1 MEILPTALKDFKNY
15 YNSHWAELLGLAC
28 FFGGILISLL
38 IDKLI
43 PEDVNPHEPKEDLS
57 ELKICPLPQ
66 KGQNPPKFHP
76 GEKLHQINTKA
87 LKRTGIFTALAIA
100 IHNFPEGFATFIS
113 SLDNLTLGIAIAIA
127 VAIHNIPEGLAV
139 SLPIYHATGDKKKA
153 FIYSALSG
161 FAEPLGAFVGAL
173 ILLPF
178 IGDLTL
184 AISFAVIAGIM
195 VFISLDELLP
205 AAKTYDKAHDSLYG
219 LIAGMAIM
227 ALSLNLLAA
236 KTSPRLLNTRTTS
249 PFFIPSFFASLELIK
264 IGSLE
269 YMGTLLVICKYPEH
283 LRFFL
288 GRYEAKHQRFL
299 LSIPHLVSAMP
310 IFREEFY
317 PFCPIHH

>member
-1 MEILPTALKDFKNY
+1 TLFAGFSTAIGSIIAFFSRKDDLRVLSLGLGFSAGVMIYISFMEILPTALKDFKNHY
-15 YNSHWAELLGLAC
+15 DSHWAELLGLAC

-161 FAEPLGAFVGAL
+161 LAEPLGAFVGAL

-219 LIAGMAIM
+219 LIVGMAIM
-227 ALSLNLLAA
+227 ALSLNLL
-236 KTSPRLLNTRTTS
+236 
-249 PFFIPSFFASLELIK
+249 
-264 IGSLE
+264 G
-269 YMGTLLVICKYPEH
+269 
-283 LRFFL
+283 
-288 GRYEAKHQRFL
+288 Q
-299 LSIPHLVSAMP
+299 
-310 IFREEFY
+310 
-317 PFCPIHH
+317 

>member
-1 MEILPTALKDFKNY
+1 MQFTFEQIFIAMLLTLFAGFSTAIGSIIAFFSRKDNLRVLSLGLGFSAGVMIYISFMEILPTALKDFKNHY
-15 YNSHWAELLGLAC
+15 DSHWAELLGLAC

-219 LIAGMAIM
+219 LILGMAIM
-227 ALSLNLLAA
+227 ALSLNLL
-236 KTSPRLLNTRTTS
+236 
-249 PFFIPSFFASLELIK
+249 
-264 IGSLE
+264 G
-269 YMGTLLVICKYPEH
+269 
-283 LRFFL
+283 
-288 GRYEAKHQRFL
+288 Q
-299 LSIPHLVSAMP
+299 
-310 IFREEFY
+310 
-317 PFCPIHH
+317 

>member
-1 MEILPTALKDFKNY
+1 EQIFIAILLTLFAGFSTAIGSTIAFFSRKDDLRVLSLGLGFSAGVMIYISFMEILPTALKDFKNHY
-15 YNSHWAELLGLAC
+15 DSHWAELLGLAC

-161 FAEPLGAFVGAL
+161 LAEPLGAFVGAL

-227 ALSLNLLAA
+227 ALSLNLL
-236 KTSPRLLNTRTTS
+236 
-249 PFFIPSFFASLELIK
+249 
-264 IGSLE
+264 E
-269 YMGTLLVICKYPEH
+269 Y
-283 LRFFL
+283 
-288 GRYEAKHQRFL
+288 
-299 LSIPHLVSAMP
+299 
-310 IFREEFY
+310 
-317 PFCPIHH
+317 

>member
-1 MEILPTALKDFKNY
+1 MLLTLFAGFSTAIGSIIAFFSRKDDLRVLSLGLGFSAGVMIYISFMEILPTALKDFKNY

-227 ALSLNLLAA
+227 ALSLNLL
-236 KTSPRLLNTRTTS
+236 
-249 PFFIPSFFASLELIK
+249 
-264 IGSLE
+264 G
-269 YMGTLLVICKYPEH
+269 
-283 LRFFL
+283 
-288 GRYEAKHQRFL
+288 Q
-299 LSIPHLVSAMP
+299 
-310 IFREEFY
+310 
-317 PFCPIHH
+317 

>member
-1 MEILPTALKDFKNY
+1 MQFTFEQIFIAMLLTLFAGFSTAIGSIIAFFSRNDDLRVLSLGLGFSAGVMIYISFMEILPTALKDFKNY

-227 ALSLNLLAA
+227 ALSLNLL
-236 KTSPRLLNTRTTS
+236 
-249 PFFIPSFFASLELIK
+249 
-264 IGSLE
+264 G
-269 YMGTLLVICKYPEH
+269 
-283 LRFFL
+283 
-288 GRYEAKHQRFL
+288 Q
-299 LSIPHLVSAMP
+299 
-310 IFREEFY
+310 
-317 PFCPIHH
+317 

>member
-1 MEILPTALKDFKNY
+1 MQFTFEQIFIAMLLTLFAGFSTAIGSIIAFFSRKDDLRVLSLGLGFSAGVMIYISFMEILPTALKDFKNHY
-15 YNSHWAELLGLAC
+15 DSHWAELLGLAC

-43 PEDVNPHEPKEDLS
+43 PEDINPHEPKEDLS

-219 LIAGMAIM
+219 LIAGMMIM
-227 ALSLNLLAA
+227 ALSLNLL
-236 KTSPRLLNTRTTS
+236 
-249 PFFIPSFFASLELIK
+249 
-264 IGSLE
+264 E
-269 YMGTLLVICKYPEH
+269 Y
-283 LRFFL
+283 
-288 GRYEAKHQRFL
+288 
-299 LSIPHLVSAMP
+299 
-310 IFREEFY
+310 
-317 PFCPIHH
+317 

>member
-1 MEILPTALKDFKNY
+1 MLLTLFSGFSTAIGSTIAFFSRKDDLRVLSLGLGFSAGVMIYISFMEILPTALKDFKNHY
-15 YNSHWAELLGLAC
+15 DSHWAELLGLAC

-161 FAEPLGAFVGAL
+161 LAEPLGAFVGAL

-227 ALSLNLLAA
+227 ALSLNLL
-236 KTSPRLLNTRTTS
+236 
-249 PFFIPSFFASLELIK
+249 
-264 IGSLE
+264 G
-269 YMGTLLVICKYPEH
+269 
-283 LRFFL
+283 
-288 GRYEAKHQRFL
+288 Q
-299 LSIPHLVSAMP
+299 
-310 IFREEFY
+310 
-317 PFCPIHH
+317 

>member
-1 MEILPTALKDFKNY
+1 MQFTFEQIFIAILLTLFAGFSTAIGSIIAFFSRKDDLRVLSLGLGFSAGVMIYISFMEILPTALKDFKNHY
-15 YNSHWAELLGLAC
+15 DSHWAELLGLAC

-76 GEKLHQINTKA
+76 GEKLHQVNTKA

-153 FIYSALSG
+153 FIYSAFSG
-161 FAEPLGAFVGAL
+161 FAEPLGAFIGAL

-227 ALSLNLLAA
+227 ALSLNLL
-236 KTSPRLLNTRTTS
+236 
-249 PFFIPSFFASLELIK
+249 
-264 IGSLE
+264 G
-269 YMGTLLVICKYPEH
+269 
-283 LRFFL
+283 
-288 GRYEAKHQRFL
+288 Q
-299 LSIPHLVSAMP
+299 
-310 IFREEFY
+310 
-317 PFCPIHH
+317 

>member
-1 MEILPTALKDFKNY
+1 MQFTFEQIFIAMLLTLFAGFSTAIGSIIAFFSRKDDLRLLSLGLGFSAGVMIYISFMEILPTALKDFKNHY
-15 YNSHWAELLGLAC
+15 DSHWAELLGLAC

-76 GEKLHQINTKA
+76 GEKLHQVNTKA

-113 SLDNLTLGIAIAIA
+113 SLDNLTLGVAIAIA

-227 ALSLNLLAA
+227 ALSLNLL
-236 KTSPRLLNTRTTS
+236 
-249 PFFIPSFFASLELIK
+249 
-264 IGSLE
+264 G
-269 YMGTLLVICKYPEH
+269 
-283 LRFFL
+283 
-288 GRYEAKHQRFL
+288 Q
-299 LSIPHLVSAMP
+299 
-310 IFREEFY
+310 
-317 PFCPIHH
+317 

>member
-1 MEILPTALKDFKNY
+1 MLLTLFAGFSTAIGSIIAFFSRKDDLRVLSLGLGFSAGVMIYISFMEILPTALKDFKNHY
-15 YNSHWAELLGLAC
+15 DSHWAELLGLAC

-219 LIAGMAIM
+219 LIAGMMIM
-227 ALSLNLLAA
+227 ALSLNLL
-236 KTSPRLLNTRTTS
+236 
-249 PFFIPSFFASLELIK
+249 
-264 IGSLE
+264 G
-269 YMGTLLVICKYPEH
+269 
-283 LRFFL
+283 
-288 GRYEAKHQRFL
+288 Q
-299 LSIPHLVSAMP
+299 
-310 IFREEFY
+310 
-317 PFCPIHH
+317 

>member
-1 MEILPTALKDFKNY
+1 MQFTFEQIFIAMLLTLFAGFSTAIGSIIAFFSRKDDLRVLSLGLGFSAGVMIYISFMEILPTALKDFKNY

-178 IGDLTL
+178 IGDRTL

-219 LIAGMAIM
+219 LIAGMMIM
-227 ALSLNLLAA
+227 ALSLNLL
-236 KTSPRLLNTRTTS
+236 
-249 PFFIPSFFASLELIK
+249 
-264 IGSLE
+264 E
-269 YMGTLLVICKYPEH
+269 Y
-283 LRFFL
+283 
-288 GRYEAKHQRFL
+288 
-299 LSIPHLVSAMP
+299 
-310 IFREEFY
+310 
-317 PFCPIHH
+317 

>member
-1 MEILPTALKDFKNY
+1 MQFTFEQIFIAMLLTLFAGFSTAIGSIIAFFSRKDDLRVLSLGLGFSAGVMIYISFMEILPTALKDFKNHY
-15 YNSHWAELLGLAC
+15 DSHWAELLGLAC

-195 VFISLDELLP
+195 VFISLNELLP

-227 ALSLNLLAA
+227 ALSLNLL
-236 KTSPRLLNTRTTS
+236 
-249 PFFIPSFFASLELIK
+249 
-264 IGSLE
+264 G
-269 YMGTLLVICKYPEH
+269 
-283 LRFFL
+283 
-288 GRYEAKHQRFL
+288 Q
-299 LSIPHLVSAMP
+299 
-310 IFREEFY
+310 
-317 PFCPIHH
+317 

>member
-1 MEILPTALKDFKNY
+1 MQFTFEQIFIAMLLTLFAGFSTAIGSIIAFFSRKDDLRVLSLGLGFSAGVMIYISFMEILPTALKDFKNY

-43 PEDVNPHEPKEDLS
+43 PKDVNPHEPKEDLS

-219 LIAGMAIM
+219 LIAGMMIM
-227 ALSLNLLAA
+227 ALSLNLL
-236 KTSPRLLNTRTTS
+236 
-249 PFFIPSFFASLELIK
+249 
-264 IGSLE
+264 E
-269 YMGTLLVICKYPEH
+269 Y
-283 LRFFL
+283 
-288 GRYEAKHQRFL
+288 
-299 LSIPHLVSAMP
+299 
-310 IFREEFY
+310 
-317 PFCPIHH
+317 

>member
-1 MEILPTALKDFKNY
+1 MQFTFEQIFIAMLLTLFAGFSTAIGSIIAFFSRKDDLRVLSLGLGFSAGVMIYISFMEILPTALKDFKNHY
-15 YNSHWAELLGLAC
+15 DSHWAELLGLAC

-153 FIYSALSG
+153 FIYSTLSG

-219 LIAGMAIM
+219 LIAGMMIM
-227 ALSLNLLAA
+227 ALSLNLL
-236 KTSPRLLNTRTTS
+236 
-249 PFFIPSFFASLELIK
+249 
-264 IGSLE
+264 E
-269 YMGTLLVICKYPEH
+269 Y
-283 LRFFL
+283 
-288 GRYEAKHQRFL
+288 
-299 LSIPHLVSAMP
+299 
-310 IFREEFY
+310 
-317 PFCPIHH
+317 

>member
-1 MEILPTALKDFKNY
+1 MQFTFEQIFIAMLLTLFAGFSTAIGSIIAFFSRKDDLRVLSLGLGFSAGVMIYISFMEILPTALKDFKNY
-15 YNSHWAELLGLAC
+15 YNSHWAELLGMAC

-219 LIAGMAIM
+219 LIAGMMIM
-227 ALSLNLLAA
+227 ALSLNLL
-236 KTSPRLLNTRTTS
+236 
-249 PFFIPSFFASLELIK
+249 
-264 IGSLE
+264 E
-269 YMGTLLVICKYPEH
+269 Y
-283 LRFFL
+283 
-288 GRYEAKHQRFL
+288 
-299 LSIPHLVSAMP
+299 
-310 IFREEFY
+310 
-317 PFCPIHH
+317 

>member
-1 MEILPTALKDFKNY
+1 MQFTFEQIFIAILLTLFAGFSTAIGSIIAFFSRKDDLRVLSLGLGFSAGVMIYISFMEILPTALKDFKNHY
-15 YNSHWAELLGLAC
+15 DSHWAELLGLAC

-113 SLDNLTLGIAIAIA
+113 SLDNLTLGIAIAVA

-219 LIAGMAIM
+219 LILGMAIM
-227 ALSLNLLAA
+227 ALSLNLL
-236 KTSPRLLNTRTTS
+236 
-249 PFFIPSFFASLELIK
+249 
-264 IGSLE
+264 G
-269 YMGTLLVICKYPEH
+269 
-283 LRFFL
+283 
-288 GRYEAKHQRFL
+288 Q
-299 LSIPHLVSAMP
+299 
-310 IFREEFY
+310 
-317 PFCPIHH
+317 

>member
-1 MEILPTALKDFKNY
+1 MTLFAGFSTAIGSIIAFFSRKDDLRVLSLGLGFSAGVMIYISFMEILPTALKDFKNHY
-15 YNSHWAELLGLAC
+15 DSHWAELLGLAC

-178 IGDLTL
+178 MGDLTL

-227 ALSLNLLAA
+227 ALSLNLL
-236 KTSPRLLNTRTTS
+236 
-249 PFFIPSFFASLELIK
+249 
-264 IGSLE
+264 G
-269 YMGTLLVICKYPEH
+269 
-283 LRFFL
+283 
-288 GRYEAKHQRFL
+288 Q
-299 LSIPHLVSAMP
+299 
-310 IFREEFY
+310 
-317 PFCPIHH
+317 

>member
-1 MEILPTALKDFKNY
+1 MQFTFEQIFIAMLLTFFAGFSTAIGSIIAFFSRKDDLRVLSLGLGFSAGVMIYISFMEILPTALKDFKNY

-219 LIAGMAIM
+219 LIAGMMIM
-227 ALSLNLLAA
+227 ALSLNLL
-236 KTSPRLLNTRTTS
+236 
-249 PFFIPSFFASLELIK
+249 
-264 IGSLE
+264 E
-269 YMGTLLVICKYPEH
+269 Y
-283 LRFFL
+283 
-288 GRYEAKHQRFL
+288 
-299 LSIPHLVSAMP
+299 
-310 IFREEFY
+310 
-317 PFCPIHH
+317 

>member
-1 MEILPTALKDFKNY
+1 MQFTFEQIFIAILLTLFAGFSTAIGSIIAFFSRKDDLRVLSLGLGFSAGVMIYISFMEILPTALKDFKNHY
-15 YNSHWAELLGLAC
+15 DSHWAELLGLAC

-66 KGQNPPKFHP
+66 KGQDPPKFHP

-219 LIAGMAIM
+219 LILGMAIM
-227 ALSLNLLAA
+227 ALSLNLL
-236 KTSPRLLNTRTTS
+236 
-249 PFFIPSFFASLELIK
+249 
-264 IGSLE
+264 G
-269 YMGTLLVICKYPEH
+269 
-283 LRFFL
+283 
-288 GRYEAKHQRFL
+288 Q
-299 LSIPHLVSAMP
+299 
-310 IFREEFY
+310 
-317 PFCPIHH
+317 

>member
-1 MEILPTALKDFKNY
+1 MQFTFEQIFIAMLLTLFAGFSTAIGSIIAFFSRKDDLRVLSLGLGFSAGVMIYISFMEILPTALKDFKNHY
-15 YNSHWAELLGLAC
+15 DSHWAELLGLAC

-127 VAIHNIPEGLAV
+127 VAIHNFPEGLAV

-205 AAKTYDKAHDSLYG
+205 AAKTYDKTHDSLYG

-227 ALSLNLLAA
+227 ALSLNLL
-236 KTSPRLLNTRTTS
+236 
-249 PFFIPSFFASLELIK
+249 
-264 IGSLE
+264 G
-269 YMGTLLVICKYPEH
+269 
-283 LRFFL
+283 
-288 GRYEAKHQRFL
+288 Q
-299 LSIPHLVSAMP
+299 
-310 IFREEFY
+310 
-317 PFCPIHH
+317 

>member
-1 MEILPTALKDFKNY
+1 MQFTFEQIFIAMLLTLFAGFSTAIGSIIAFFSRKDDLRVLSLGLGFSAGVMIYISFMEILPTALKDFKNHY
-15 YNSHWAELLGLAC
+15 DSHWAELLGLAC

-161 FAEPLGAFVGAL
+161 LAEPLGAFVGAL

-205 AAKTYDKAHDSLYG
+205 AAKTYDKTHDSLYG
-219 LIAGMAIM
+219 LIVGMAIM
-227 ALSLNLLAA
+227 ALSLNLL
-236 KTSPRLLNTRTTS
+236 
-249 PFFIPSFFASLELIK
+249 
-264 IGSLE
+264 G
-269 YMGTLLVICKYPEH
+269 
-283 LRFFL
+283 
-288 GRYEAKHQRFL
+288 Q
-299 LSIPHLVSAMP
+299 
-310 IFREEFY
+310 
-317 PFCPIHH
+317 

>member
-1 MEILPTALKDFKNY
+1 QIFIAMLLTLFAGFSTAIGSIIAFFSRKDDLRVLSLGLGFSAGVMIYISFMEILPTALKDFKNHY
-15 YNSHWAELLGLAC
+15 DSHWAELLGLAC

-219 LIAGMAIM
+219 LIVGMAIM
-227 ALSLNLLAA
+227 ALSLNLL
-236 KTSPRLLNTRTTS
+236 
-249 PFFIPSFFASLELIK
+249 
-264 IGSLE
+264 G
-269 YMGTLLVICKYPEH
+269 
-283 LRFFL
+283 
-288 GRYEAKHQRFL
+288 Q
-299 LSIPHLVSAMP
+299 
-310 IFREEFY
+310 
-317 PFCPIHH
+317 

>member
-1 MEILPTALKDFKNY
+1 MQFTFEQIFIAMLLTLFAGFSTAIGSIIAFFSRKDDLRVLSLGLGFSAGVMIYISFMEILPTALKDFKNY

-113 SLDNLTLGIAIAIA
+113 SLDNPTLGIAIAIA

-227 ALSLNLLAA
+227 ALSLNLL
-236 KTSPRLLNTRTTS
+236 
-249 PFFIPSFFASLELIK
+249 
-264 IGSLE
+264 E
-269 YMGTLLVICKYPEH
+269 Y
-283 LRFFL
+283 
-288 GRYEAKHQRFL
+288 
-299 LSIPHLVSAMP
+299 
-310 IFREEFY
+310 
-317 PFCPIHH
+317 

>member
-1 MEILPTALKDFKNY
+1 MQFTFEQIFISMLLTLFAGFSTAIGSIIAFFSRKDDLRVLSLGLGFSAGVMIYISFMEILPTALKDFKNHY
-15 YNSHWAELLGLAC
+15 DSHWAELLGLAC

-219 LIAGMAIM
+219 LIVGMAIM
-227 ALSLNLLAA
+227 ALSLNLL
-236 KTSPRLLNTRTTS
+236 
-249 PFFIPSFFASLELIK
+249 
-264 IGSLE
+264 G
-269 YMGTLLVICKYPEH
+269 
-283 LRFFL
+283 
-288 GRYEAKHQRFL
+288 Q
-299 LSIPHLVSAMP
+299 
-310 IFREEFY
+310 
-317 PFCPIHH
+317 

>member
-1 MEILPTALKDFKNY
+1 LFAGFSTAIGSIIAFFSRKDDLRVLSLGLGFSAGVMIYISFMEILPTALKDFKNHY
-15 YNSHWAELLGLAC
+15 DSHWAELLGLAC

-227 ALSLNLLAA
+227 ALSLNLL
-236 KTSPRLLNTRTTS
+236 
-249 PFFIPSFFASLELIK
+249 
-264 IGSLE
+264 G
-269 YMGTLLVICKYPEH
+269 
-283 LRFFL
+283 
-288 GRYEAKHQRFL
+288 Q
-299 LSIPHLVSAMP
+299 
-310 IFREEFY
+310 
-317 PFCPIHH
+317 

>member
-1 MEILPTALKDFKNY
+1 MQFTFEQIFIAMLLTLFAGFSTAIGSIIAFFSRKDDLRVLSLGLGFSAGVMIYISFMEILPTALKDFKNHY
-15 YNSHWAELLGLAC
+15 DSHWAELLGLAC

-219 LIAGMAIM
+219 LIAGMIM
-227 ALSLNLLAA
+227 ALSLNLL
-236 KTSPRLLNTRTTS
+236 
-249 PFFIPSFFASLELIK
+249 
-264 IGSLE
+264 E
-269 YMGTLLVICKYPEH
+269 Y
-283 LRFFL
+283 
-288 GRYEAKHQRFL
+288 
-299 LSIPHLVSAMP
+299 
-310 IFREEFY
+310 
-317 PFCPIHH
+317 

>member
-1 MEILPTALKDFKNY
+1 MQFTFEQIFIAMLLTLFAGFSTAIGSIIAFFSRKDDLRVLSLGLGFSAGVMIYISFMEILPTALKDFKNHY
-15 YNSHWAELLGLAC
+15 DSHWAELLGLAC

-219 LIAGMAIM
+219 LIVGMAIM
-227 ALSLNLLAA
+227 VLSLNLL
-236 KTSPRLLNTRTTS
+236 
-249 PFFIPSFFASLELIK
+249 
-264 IGSLE
+264 G
-269 YMGTLLVICKYPEH
+269 
-283 LRFFL
+283 
-288 GRYEAKHQRFL
+288 Q
-299 LSIPHLVSAMP
+299 
-310 IFREEFY
+310 
-317 PFCPIHH
+317 

>member
-1 MEILPTALKDFKNY
+1 QFTFEQIFIAMLLTLFAGFSTAIGSIIAFFSRKDDLRVLSLGLGFSAGVMIYISFMEILPTALKDFKNHY
-15 YNSHWAELLGLAC
+15 DSHWAELLGLAC

-219 LIAGMAIM
+219 LIAGMMIM
-227 ALSLNLLAA
+227 ALSLNLL
-236 KTSPRLLNTRTTS
+236 
-249 PFFIPSFFASLELIK
+249 
-264 IGSLE
+264 E
-269 YMGTLLVICKYPEH
+269 Y
-283 LRFFL
+283 
-288 GRYEAKHQRFL
+288 
-299 LSIPHLVSAMP
+299 
-310 IFREEFY
+310 
-317 PFCPIHH
+317 

>member
-1 MEILPTALKDFKNY
+1 MQFTFEQIFIAMLLTLFAGFSTAIGSIIAFFSRKDDLRVLSLGLGFSAGVMIYISFMEILPTALKDFKNY
-15 YNSHWAELLGLAC
+15 YNSHWAELLGMAC

-57 ELKICPLPQ
+57 ELKICPLSQ

-219 LIAGMAIM
+219 LIAGMMIM
-227 ALSLNLLAA
+227 ALSLNLL
-236 KTSPRLLNTRTTS
+236 
-249 PFFIPSFFASLELIK
+249 
-264 IGSLE
+264 E
-269 YMGTLLVICKYPEH
+269 Y
-283 LRFFL
+283 
-288 GRYEAKHQRFL
+288 
-299 LSIPHLVSAMP
+299 
-310 IFREEFY
+310 
-317 PFCPIHH
+317 

>member
-1 MEILPTALKDFKNY
+1 FAGFSTAIGSIIAFFSRKDDLRVLSLGLGFSAGVMIYISFMEILPTALKDFKNHY
-15 YNSHWAELLGLAC
+15 DSHWAELLGLAC

-161 FAEPLGAFVGAL
+161 LAEPLGAFVGAL

-219 LIAGMAIM
+219 LIVGMAIM
-227 ALSLNLLAA
+227 ALSLNLL
-236 KTSPRLLNTRTTS
+236 
-249 PFFIPSFFASLELIK
+249 
-264 IGSLE
+264 G
-269 YMGTLLVICKYPEH
+269 
-283 LRFFL
+283 
-288 GRYEAKHQRFL
+288 Q
-299 LSIPHLVSAMP
+299 
-310 IFREEFY
+310 
-317 PFCPIHH
+317 

>member
-1 MEILPTALKDFKNY
+1 MQFTFEQIFIAMILTLFAGFSTAIGSIIAFFSRKDDLRVLSLGLGFSAGVMIYISFMEILPTALKDFKNHY
-15 YNSHWAELLGLAC
+15 DSHWAELLGLAC

-43 PEDVNPHEPKEDLS
+43 PEDVNPHEPKKDLS

-219 LIAGMAIM
+219 LITGMAIM
-227 ALSLNLLAA
+227 ALSLNLL
-236 KTSPRLLNTRTTS
+236 
-249 PFFIPSFFASLELIK
+249 
-264 IGSLE
+264 G
-269 YMGTLLVICKYPEH
+269 
-283 LRFFL
+283 
-288 GRYEAKHQRFL
+288 Q
-299 LSIPHLVSAMP
+299 
-310 IFREEFY
+310 
-317 PFCPIHH
+317 

>member
-1 MEILPTALKDFKNY
+1 MQFTFEQIFIAMLLTLFAGFSTAIGSTIAFFSRKDDLRVLSLGLGFSAGVMIYISFMEILPTALKDFKNHY
-15 YNSHWAELLGLAC
+15 DSHWAELLGLAC

-219 LIAGMAIM
+219 LIAGMMIM
-227 ALSLNLLAA
+227 ALSLNLL
-236 KTSPRLLNTRTTS
+236 
-249 PFFIPSFFASLELIK
+249 
-264 IGSLE
+264 G
-269 YMGTLLVICKYPEH
+269 
-283 LRFFL
+283 
-288 GRYEAKHQRFL
+288 Q
-299 LSIPHLVSAMP
+299 
-310 IFREEFY
+310 
-317 PFCPIHH
+317 

>member
-1 MEILPTALKDFKNY
+1 MQFTFEQIFIAMLLTLFAGFSTAIGSIIAFFSRKDDLRVLSLGLGFSAGVMIYISFMEILPTALKDFKNY
-15 YNSHWAELLGLAC
+15 YNSRWAELLGLAC

-161 FAEPLGAFVGAL
+161 LAEPLGAFVGAL

-227 ALSLNLLAA
+227 ALSLNLL
-236 KTSPRLLNTRTTS
+236 
-249 PFFIPSFFASLELIK
+249 
-264 IGSLE
+264 E
-269 YMGTLLVICKYPEH
+269 Y
-283 LRFFL
+283 
-288 GRYEAKHQRFL
+288 
-299 LSIPHLVSAMP
+299 
-310 IFREEFY
+310 
-317 PFCPIHH
+317 

>member
-1 MEILPTALKDFKNY
+1 FTFEQIFIAMLLTLFAGFSTAIGSIIAFFSRKDDLRVLSLGLGFSAGVMIYISFMEILPTALKDFKNHY
-15 YNSHWAELLGLAC
+15 DSHWAELLGLAC

-161 FAEPLGAFVGAL
+161 LAEPLGAFVGAL

-219 LIAGMAIM
+219 LIVGMAIM
-227 ALSLNLLAA
+227 ALSLNLL
-236 KTSPRLLNTRTTS
+236 
-249 PFFIPSFFASLELIK
+249 
-264 IGSLE
+264 G
-269 YMGTLLVICKYPEH
+269 
-283 LRFFL
+283 
-288 GRYEAKHQRFL
+288 Q
-299 LSIPHLVSAMP
+299 
-310 IFREEFY
+310 
-317 PFCPIHH
+317 

>member
-1 MEILPTALKDFKNY
+1 MQFTFEQIFIAMLLTLFAGFSTAIGSIIAFFSRKDDLRVLSLGLGFSAGVMIYISFMEILPTALKDFKNHY
-15 YNSHWAELLGLAC
+15 DSHWAELLGLAC

-127 VAIHNIPEGLAV
+127 VAIHNFPEGLAV

-227 ALSLNLLAA
+227 ALSLNLL
-236 KTSPRLLNTRTTS
+236 
-249 PFFIPSFFASLELIK
+249 
-264 IGSLE
+264 G
-269 YMGTLLVICKYPEH
+269 
-283 LRFFL
+283 
-288 GRYEAKHQRFL
+288 Q
-299 LSIPHLVSAMP
+299 
-310 IFREEFY
+310 
-317 PFCPIHH
+317 

>member
-1 MEILPTALKDFKNY
+1 MQFTFEQIFIAMLLTLFAGFSTAIGSIIAFFSRKDDLRVLSLGLGFSAGVMIYISFMEILPTALKDFKNHY
-15 YNSHWAELLGLAC
+15 DSHWAELLGLAC

-76 GEKLHQINTKA
+76 GEKLRQINTKA

-227 ALSLNLLAA
+227 ALSLNLL
-236 KTSPRLLNTRTTS
+236 
-249 PFFIPSFFASLELIK
+249 
-264 IGSLE
+264 G
-269 YMGTLLVICKYPEH
+269 
-283 LRFFL
+283 
-288 GRYEAKHQRFL
+288 Q
-299 LSIPHLVSAMP
+299 
-310 IFREEFY
+310 
-317 PFCPIHH
+317 

>member
-1 MEILPTALKDFKNY
+1 MQFTFEQIFIAMLLTLFAGFSTAIGSIIAFFSRKDDLRVLSLGLGFSAGVMIYISFMEILPTALKDFKNHY
-15 YNSHWAELLGLAC
+15 DSHWAELLGLAC

-139 SLPIYHATGDKKKA
+139 SLPIYHATGDKKKLL
-153 FIYSALSG
+153 FIQL
-161 FAEPLGAFVGAL
+161 
-173 ILLPF
+173 
-178 IGDLTL
+178 
-184 AISFAVIAGIM
+184 
-195 VFISLDELLP
+195 
-205 AAKTYDKAHDSLYG
+205 
-219 LIAGMAIM
+219 
-227 ALSLNLLAA
+227 
-236 KTSPRLLNTRTTS
+236 
-249 PFFIPSFFASLELIK
+249 
-264 IGSLE
+264 
-269 YMGTLLVICKYPEH
+269 
-283 LRFFL
+283 
-288 GRYEAKHQRFL
+288 
-299 LSIPHLVSAMP
+299 
-310 IFREEFY
+310 FRV
-317 PFCPIHH
+317 

>member
-1 MEILPTALKDFKNY
+1 MQFTFEQIFIAMLLTLFAGFSTAIGSIIAFFSRKDDLRVLSLGLGFSAGVMIYISFMEILPTALKDFKNHY
-15 YNSHWAELLGLAC
+15 DSHWAELLGMAC
-28 FFGGILISLL
+28 FFGGILMSLL

-219 LIAGMAIM
+219 LIAGMMIM
-227 ALSLNLLAA
+227 ALSLNLL
-236 KTSPRLLNTRTTS
+236 
-249 PFFIPSFFASLELIK
+249 
-264 IGSLE
+264 G
-269 YMGTLLVICKYPEH
+269 
-283 LRFFL
+283 
-288 GRYEAKHQRFL
+288 
-299 LSIPHLVSAMP
+299 
-310 IFREEFY
+310 
-317 PFCPIHH
+317 